1 MNKMTKILVVLLSA
15 LSLNVSA
22 FAGEL
27 TVTGTAKASYAIGG
41 ADQNAGKG
49 LGISNEIGL
58 GASGE
63 LDNGWKWNYAIAL
76 DPSATSGTANND
88 DQSLTLSTSYGTVG
102 AFITTGGLSTE
113 TGWGIGANGVGNDF
127 ASVMTAVYGADISD
141 YHNIQYHL
149 PAGLIPFGGMVKVG
163 YAPNLA
169 NTTSYAADW
178 KSAGQ
183 VNGEELGHDATHV
196 QVSAAPIDGLS
207 IGADY
212 FETSGGNTTGQ
223 TPTAGNAYAKYTS
236 GPVTVGYRTGFSDVG
251 ITAKNTAITNYENT
265 AYGIQLALNDQVT
278 VSYSTEKNKKRTRA
292 AIVAGAAGNVKTDVE
307 STTNHIQVA
316 YNIGGATVGLTNVD
330 ASNSDYSSTAKD
342 ETMTLLTIA
351 MAF

>member
-27 TVTGTAKASYAIGG
+27 SVTGTAKASYAIGG
-41 ADQNAGKG
+41 ADKNAGKG

-63 LDNGWKWNYAIAL
+63 LDNGWTWNYAIAL
-76 DPSATSGTANND
+76 DPAATTGTANND
-88 DQSLTLSTSYGTVG
+88 DQSLTLTTSYGTVG
-102 AFITTGGLSTE
+102 MFITTGGLSTE
-113 TGWGIGANGVGNDF
+113 TGWGIGANGIGNDF

-149 PAGLIPFGGMVKVG
+149 PAGLLPFGGSVKVG

-169 NTTSYAADW
+169 NTTTTAADF
-178 KSAGQ
+178 KSAGAQ
-183 VNGEELGHDATHV
+183 NIETLGHDATHV

-212 FETSGGNTTGQ
+212 FETGGANTTGQ
-223 TPTAGNAYAKYTS
+223 APTAGNAYAKYTS
-236 GPVTVGYRTGFSDVG
+236 GPVTVGYRVGYSDVG
-251 ITAKNTAITNYENT
+251 LTAKSSAITNYENT
-265 AYGIQLALNDQVT
+265 AYGVQLALNDQFT

-292 AIVAGAAGNVKTDVE
+292 AIVAGAAGAVKTDVE

-316 YNIGGATVGLTNVD
+316 YNIGGATVGITNID
-330 ASNSDYSSTAKD
+330 ASDSDYTTAND

>member
-1 MNKMTKILVVLLSA
+1 MTKILVVLLSA

-88 DQSLTLSTSYGTVG
+88 DQSLTLATSYGTVG

-127 ASVMTAVYGADISD
+127 ASVMSAVYGNDISD

-149 PAGLIPFGGMVKVG
+149 PAGLLPLGAMVKVG

-169 NTTSYAADW
+169 ATTTTAADF
-178 KSAGQ
+178 KSAGP
-183 VNGEELGHDATHV
+183 VNSEELGHDATHV
-196 QVSAAPIDGLS
+196 QISASPVDGLS

-212 FETSGGNTTGQ
+212 FETSGANTAGQ
-223 TPTAGNAYAKYTS
+223 APTAGNAYAKYTA
-236 GPVTVGYRTGFSDVG
+236 GPVTVGYRTGYNDVG
-251 ITAKNTAITNYENT
+251 LTAKSAAITNYENQ

-292 AIVAGAAGNVKTDVE
+292 AIVAAATSAVKTDVE
-307 STTNHIQVA
+307 STTNHIQIA
-316 YNIGGATVGLTNVD
+316 YNIGGATVGITNID
-330 ASNSDYSSTAKD
+330 ASDSDFTASKD
-342 ETMTLLTIA
+342 ETMTLFTIA